1 VLPARKVHKVY
12 KDLLERKVLL
22 ARKVRKAHRVRKVLR
37 EL

>member
-1 VLPARKVHKVY
+1 VLLARKVHKVY
-12 KDLLERKVLL
+12 KDQLERKVLL